1 MMLITSGSSRPMP
14 VLKCQLVRQ
23 HPDCSAYRR
32 LRLVQAG
39 SSPARVTTA
48 AASLLL
54 QTPLRAPSKRWSGTG
69 SKCNPGPVLPLFS
82 GVWGLAKAQRV
93 QGRALPG
100 TQAPRHLA
108 WPPPHLTD
116 RGAQDV
122 FGALKPLA
130 SARPPPCCWKRGPV
144 APLPAPSQPR
154 CGAGSGPQS
163 SAGRYAIQH
172 PVVCNTRPS
181 R

>member
-93 QGRALPG
+93 QGRAP
-100 TQAPRHLA
+100 PRHTGPA
-108 WPPPHLTD
+108 AS
-116 RGAQDV
+116 G
-122 FGALKPLA
+122 LA
-130 SARPPPCCWKRGPV
+130 SPASHRPGRTRCLWGLKALGLCTAAPMLLETRLGSASPRALSAPVRGRLRSSVFCWVVRH
-144 APLPAPSQPR
+144 PAPS
-154 CGAGSGPQS
+154 
-163 SAGRYAIQH
+163 
-172 PVVCNTRPS
+172 VCNTRPS